1 MSWPAFWQQR
11 GWQAKLLW
19 PLSKLVCWEATRR
32 LAVFNADPPIKQ
44 TQAVTIV
51 VGNLVVGGSGKTP
64 FIVWLVKQL
73 QSKNLKVGIV
83 SRGYGGKSS
92 QWPQLV
98 TEESDPK
105 LVGDEPVLLAKQLQ
119 CSVAVSPV
127 RVDAVTLLEERNQTE
142 PFDVIISDDG
152 LQHYGLARDIEVVLV
167 DAQRL
172 WGNGLC
178 LPAGPLREPKARL
191 NQVDYIIYNGE
202 QNNHTVSDGSD
213 VCVPQS
219 WQQKSF
225 TMTLQPVCFRQV
237 ANPKNTLPP
246 SAFSGQSVTAMA
258 GIGNPQ
264 RFFETLKTLS
274 IKADEHPFKDHYVF
288 SEEDF
293 ASFNSEK
300 PLLMTEKDAVK
311 CTKFASNTSTQQN
324 AQKMMHK
331 PKNWW
336 YLEVAPQA
344 DKALFDRLYQQIHS
358 RLHQY

>member
-1 MSWPAFWQQR
+1 MSWPTFWQQT
-11 GWQAKLLW
+11 GWQTKLLL

-32 LAVFNADPPIKQ
+32 LTAFNAHPPAKK

-64 FIVWLVKQL
+64 FIVWLVKEL
-73 QSKNLKVGIV
+73 RAKNLKVGIV

-98 TEESDPK
+98 TAESEPS
-105 LVGDEPVLLAKQLQ
+105 LVGDEPVLLAKQLG
-119 CSVAVSPV
+119 CPIAVSPI
-127 RVDAVTLLEERNQTE
+127 RADAVALLEERNQHS
-142 PFDVIISDDG
+142 PLDVIISDDG

-191 NQVDYIIYNGE
+191 NQVDYIVYNGQPVINTSASESE
-202 QNNHTVSDGSD
+202 QSKE
-213 VCVPQS
+213 

-237 ANPKNTLPP
+237 ANPQIIQPTN
-246 SAFSGQSVTAMA
+246 AFSGESVTALA

-264 RFFETLKTLS
+264 RFFDTLQTLD
-274 IKADEHPFKDHYVF
+274 IVVDGHAFKDHH
-288 SEEDF
+288 
-293 ASFNSEK
+293 AFNEGNFTKLGSEK
-300 PLLMTEKDAVK
+300 PLVMTEKDAVK
-311 CTKFASNTSTQQN
+311 CLSFALDRRTQK
-324 AQKMMHK
+324 AR
-331 PKNWW
+331 NWW
-336 YLEVAPQA
+336 YLEVAPQV
-344 DKALFDRLYQQIHS
+344 DEVLFNRLFNQI
-358 RLHQY
+358 QNKITKF

>member
-1 MSWPAFWQQR
+1 MSWPTFWQQT
-11 GWQAKLLW
+11 GWQTKLLL

-32 LAVFNADPPIKQ
+32 LTAFNAHPPAKK

-64 FIVWLVKQL
+64 FIIWLVKQL
-73 QSKNLKVGIV
+73 QAKNLKVGIV

-98 TEESDPK
+98 TAESEPG

-119 CSVAVSPV
+119 CPIAVSPI
-127 RVDAVTLLEERNQTE
+127 RANAVALLEERNQHS
-142 PFDVIISDDG
+142 PLDVIISDDG

-178 LPAGPLREPKARL
+178 LPAGPLREPKTRL
-191 NQVDYIIYNGE
+191 NQVDYIVYNGQPVINVSAPESE
-202 QNNHTVSDGSD
+202 QSKE
-213 VCVPQS
+213 

-237 ANPKNTLPP
+237 ANPQIIQPTN
-246 SAFSGQSVTAMA
+246 AFSGESVTALA

-264 RFFETLKTLS
+264 RFFDTLQAL
-274 IKADEHPFKDHYVF
+274 DVVVDGQDFKDHYVF
-288 SEEDF
+288 SEVDF
-293 ASFNSEK
+293 ARLDSTK
-300 PLLMTEKDAVK
+300 PLIMTEKDAVK
-311 CTKFASNTSTQQN
+311 CIEFAVGKGTRK
-324 AQKMMHK
+324 A
-331 PKNWW
+331 KNWW
-336 YLEVAPQA
+336 YLEIEPQVSTE
-344 DKALFDRLYQQIHS
+344 LFNSLYQKIIS
-358 RLHQY
+358 K